1 MQKKFQVLTLVCAI
15 AAGMMG
21 SASVLATP
29 TYRVG
34 ATATGIP
41 FTFVDIKSG
50 HTQGMMVDAIEAIG
64 KAGGFETDIQQSVF
78 SALIPSL
85 TSNKIDLISA
95 AMLKTPEREKVVQ
108 YSDPIY
114 SYGEGLIL
122 QEKDPKTYTSM
133 ADLKGEIVG
142 AQVGSVFID
151 ALNRHGGFKEVRSYD
166 SVADMMRDLRLGRI
180 KAAFGDRPIVAYQ
193 MATNPKQTKGLK
205 LSDTYKSVV
214 VGDVCIVMRQN
225 DSETLAQVNKGI
237 AAIKAD
243 GSLDRIIEQWKLN

>member
-50 HTQGMMVDAIEAIG
+50 HIQGMMVDAIEAIG
-64 KAGGFETDIQQSVF
+64 KAGGFETDIQQSLF

-85 TSNKIDLISA
+85 TTNKIDLISA

-122 QEKDPKTYTSM
+122 QKKDPKTYTSM

-151 ALNRHGGFKEVRSYD
+151 ALNKHGGFKEVRSYD

-193 MATNPKQTKGLK
+193 MATNPKQTRGLK
-205 LSDTYKSVV
+205 LSQTYQPVV

-225 DSETLAQVNKGI
+225 DPEKLAQVNKGI

>member
-1 MQKKFQVLTLVCAI
+1 MQKKFQALTLVCAI

-21 SASVLATP
+21 SASALATP
-29 TYRVG
+29 TYKVG

-50 HTQGMMVDAIEAIG
+50 DTRGMMVDAIEAIG
-64 KAGGFETDIQQSVF
+64 KAGGFQTDIQQSVF

-151 ALNRHGGFKEVRSYD
+151 ALNKHGGFKEVRSYD

-193 MATNPKQTKGLK
+193 MATNPKQTRGLK
-205 LSDTYKSVV
+205 LSQTYQPV

-225 DSETLAQVNKGI
+225 DPEKLAQVNKGI

>member
-50 HTQGMMVDAIEAIG
+50 HIQGMMVDAIEAIG
-64 KAGGFETDIQQSVF
+64 KAGGFETDIQQSLF

-85 TSNKIDLISA
+85 TTNKIDLISA

-122 QEKDPKTYTSM
+122 QKKDPKTYTSM

-193 MATNPKQTKGLK
+193 MATNPKQTERLK

-225 DSETLAQVNKGI
+225 DPETLAQVNKGI

-243 GSLDRIIEQWKLN
+243 GSLERIIEQWKLN

>member
-1 MQKKFQVLTLVCAI
+1 MQKKFQALTLVCAI

-21 SASVLATP
+21 SASALATP

-50 HTQGMMVDAIEAIG
+50 DTQGMMVDAIEAIG

-122 QEKDPKTYTSM
+122 QEKDPNTYTSM
-133 ADLKGEIVG
+133 ADLKGEEVG

-151 ALNRHGGFKEVRSYD
+151 ALNKHGGFKQVRSYE
-166 SVADMMRDLRLGRI
+166 SVADMMRDVRLGRI

-205 LSDTYKSVV
+205 LSQTYQPVV

-225 DSETLAQVNKGI
+225 DPEKLAQVNKGI